1 MIDRSKILATSFH
14 LLNLNR
20 THVLLEATY
29 WSPTQLCKRRCLS
42 ELCLKSCSRLPMARM
57 LASAC
62 LAPTFALLQTPTM
75 GLKYSRKRFE
85 QLYSSL
91 NKSKQFPA
99 TFFNLFFVIF
109 KHSYILKSFKLD
121 LNLACQNI
129 WHDAHWTTTP
139 PRPYYKTNKCC
150 CT

>member
-99 TFFNLFFVIF
+99 TLNYFFCYFQTFLHTNL
-109 KHSYILKSFKLD
+109 
-121 LNLACQNI
+121 LNWI
-129 WHDAHWTTTP
+129 WTWLVRTDDTMPTGLP
-139 PRPYYKTNKCC
+139 PHHVRIIKQINVAVPN
-150 CT
+150 